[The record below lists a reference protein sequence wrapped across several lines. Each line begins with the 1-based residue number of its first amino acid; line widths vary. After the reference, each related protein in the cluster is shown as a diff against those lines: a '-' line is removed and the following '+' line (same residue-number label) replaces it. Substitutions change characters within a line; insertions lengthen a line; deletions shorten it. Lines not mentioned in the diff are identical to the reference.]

1 MDGELKYFVDSLMK
15 YFRDD
20 CHTRIFSLSLKVECI
35 NRNEFL
41 QKSFYLKSYKKK
53 YIWQNI
59 EFLHQPDDEVES
71 FLSTFLVLIFVTFF
85 FLSDEST
92 TLAKVGDS
100 SVMTISSLCQ
110 CMVSILA
117 KHLARSWPETPLL
130 TPSLWIKC
138 FGFRRRDNNDL
149 EVCNLVSG
157 DTMILFLTIELL
169 SIWKY

>member
-1 MDGELKYFVDSLMK
+1 MK

-20 CHTRIFSLSLKVECI
+20 CHTKIFSLSLKVECI
-35 NRNEFL
+35 NRNKFL
-41 QKSFYLKSYKKK
+41 QKTFSVWVTRN

-71 FLSTFLVLIFVTFF
+71 FLLTVLVSIFVTFF

>member
-35 NRNEFL
+35 NRNDLL
-41 QKSFYLKSYKKK
+41 QKTFYLKKNYR
-53 YIWQNI
+53 WQSI
-59 EFLHQPDDEVES
+59 EFLYQPDEEVES
-71 FLSTFLVLIFVTFF
+71 FLSAFLVLIFVTFF
-85 FLSDEST
+85 FWSDEST

-100 SVMTISSLCQ
+100 SVMTMSSLCQ

-157 DTMILFLTIELL
+157 DTMILCFTIELL